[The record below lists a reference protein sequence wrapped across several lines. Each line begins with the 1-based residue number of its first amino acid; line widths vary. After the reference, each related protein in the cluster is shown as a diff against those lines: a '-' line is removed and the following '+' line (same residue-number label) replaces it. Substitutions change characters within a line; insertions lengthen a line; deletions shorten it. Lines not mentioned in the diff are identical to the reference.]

1 MLFSLLTKILWG
13 VPLVLQV
20 AIAIVILRR
29 KLVGVFPV
37 FFGYTVLVPARDVV
51 LLFLPY
57 SSNSYSFVYW
67 WGEALA
73 VLLSLGVIFET
84 LRYIFPL
91 YPFLGVVLKLVWILG
106 GMAAVAALLM
116 LILSGGGTGAD
127 PLLES
132 IILLER
138 AARFLQVCL
147 LIIVIALMSCLGL
160 SLHQYSI
167 GIVAGFGIYSAL
179 DLVMLEFRA
188 HLHFVTDATFV
199 LVEPAAYNLGAI
211 IWAAYFL
218 PSRLNRGGRGHG
230 GTPVEHL
237 PKTNLAE
244 WNEAVTDHV
253 DQW

>member
-1 MLFSLLTKILWG
+1 MLLSLLTKALWS
-13 VPLVLQV
+13 VPLLLQV

-29 KLVGVFPV
+29 KLVGVFPI
-37 FFGYTVLVPARDVV
+37 FFAYTILVPARDIV

-57 SSNSYSFVYW
+57 SGNPYSFVYW

-73 VLLSLGVIFET
+73 VLLGLGVIFET
-84 LRYIFPL
+84 LRHIFPP

-106 GMAAVAALLM
+106 GTAAVAALLI

-147 LIIVIALMSCLGL
+147 LIIVIALMSRLGL
-160 SLHQYSI
+160 TWRQYSI

-179 DLVMLEFRA
+179 DLATLEFRG
-188 HLHFVTDATFV
+188 HLHSVSSDTFV
-199 LVEPAAYNLGAI
+199 LIHSAAYNLGAI

-218 PSRLNRGGRGHG
+218 PSWSRS
-230 GTPVEHL
+230 PVEHL
-237 PKTNLAE
+237 PRTNLAE
-244 WNEAVTDHV
+244 WNEAVTDYV
-253 DQW
+253 DQWYRRS